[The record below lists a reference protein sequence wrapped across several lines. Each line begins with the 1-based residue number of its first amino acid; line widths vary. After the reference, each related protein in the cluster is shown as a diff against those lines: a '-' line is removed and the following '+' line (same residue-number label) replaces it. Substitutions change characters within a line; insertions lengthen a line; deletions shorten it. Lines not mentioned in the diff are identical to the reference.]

1 MQIFI
6 LAEEIKLRA
15 FLCLNN
21 GIQCAGRFAAKASF
35 VMIIIY
41 LYIFFLQ
48 FSRCRF
54 TMLLHLG
61 PIALFACGFCSMH

>member
-35 VMIIIY
+35 VMII
-41 LYIFFLQ
+41 YISTILRMQIHYVVTPWPNCIVCMWFL
-48 FSRCRF
+48 FY
-54 TMLLHLG
+54 
-61 PIALFACGFCSMH
+61 ALVR